1 MTKEQQI
8 KDVLKAMNETLDNKE
23 WERLH
28 KIYLELK
35 QQ

>member
-1 MTKEQQI
+1 MTI
-8 KDVLKAMNETLDNKE
+8 KDVLQAMNETLDNKE

-35 QQ
+35 KE